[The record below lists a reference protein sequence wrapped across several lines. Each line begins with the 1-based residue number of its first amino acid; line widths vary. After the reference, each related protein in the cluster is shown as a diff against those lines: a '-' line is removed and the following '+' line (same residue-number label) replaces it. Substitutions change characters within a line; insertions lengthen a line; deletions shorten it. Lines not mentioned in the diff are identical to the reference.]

1 MSDYSF
7 HIEHRPG
14 LKHGNADSLSRYP
27 VESGAI
33 AAALSVSP
41 FTLFSYS
48 AEDIRTFQL
57 KDDTIAKVI
66 QAKEQDVRPPGDST
80 NCYTASH

>member
-1 MSDYSF
+1 M
-7 HIEHRPG
+7 
-14 LKHGNADSLSRYP
+14 
-27 VESGAI
+27 ESGAI

-80 NCYTASH
+80 NCFTAFTLTQNSSYLVVIVLIGQIWPVFTLY